1 MAGIMLAV
9 TGVRAKRMAIP
20 PKPRKKGASE
30 FIGLGGQHIDRDT
43 VKNRLAERD
52 ARIAADNRSPA
63 EIFLGD
69 PPRNQSALTRRNCF
83 QRHQ

>member
-1 MAGIMLAV
+1 
-9 TGVRAKRMAIP
+9 MAIP

-30 FIGLGGQHIDRDT
+30 SIGLGGQHIDRDT

-52 ARIAADNRSPA
+52 ARIAADKRSPA

-69 PPRNQSALTRRNCF
+69 PPRDQSALTRRTVSSTINELIISLAK
-83 QRHQ
+83 RR